1 LNYIINY
8 EHIRTVE
15 KESNSKPI
23 ESCVHFKVNS
33 DYFNHI
39 SFQEM
44 HIYYTVYKMYDT
56 NVTVVNVVKTF
67 SELLQLDYVVQRGFI
82 MQNMYSIN

>member
-1 LNYIINY
+1 
-8 EHIRTVE
+8 
-15 KESNSKPI
+15 
-23 ESCVHFKVNS
+23 
-33 DYFNHI
+33 
-39 SFQEM
+39 M